1 MAFRASN
8 LLFSASNT
16 RRCALQHLLR
26 ASKSTAAASQV
37 VSDGESLKP
46 FSEMPGI
53 IRIRIVSRS
62 TVLLLLKRGPPS
74 NKAPPGH

>member
-16 RRCALQHLLR
+16 RRCALQHVLR
-26 ASKSTAAASQV
+26 ASKSKSTAAASQV
-37 VSDGESLKP
+37 ASDGESLKP

-53 IRIRIVSRS
+53 IIE
-62 TVLLLLKRGPPS
+62 L
-74 NKAPPGH
+74 